1 MTEDYTTGIE
11 ERLVCM
17 AVVEDGPRIGFAA
30 FLEESNTIVLE
41 DSPADGYDTQAL
53 IERVLALVQPN
64 LLLLSSK
71 IISNTNLLEVLTVP
85 QSTVVED
92 THNDEEEGEMNVRLS
107 RRSQTTPYKIMK
119 SSCYEKKRC
128 RSIILR
134 MQVNSIMNRRQ
145 RGHSHQD
152 SGRRFPTENEHRHI
166 ASFQVSNYHALA
178 SLVDFDSTVQVQA
191 LGCLLSFLETKFFGN
206 QGGIVVVDDIVHCQA
221 SHYMAMNPD
230 TLAAL
235 NIFAIEHH
243 PLAASNGYGNA
254 KEGQSLY
261 ALLNRTK
268 SKPGRQRLREI
279 MLKPLLDVDAITMR
293 QDGVEFFLQDD
304 TQKVVP
310 TLMHQLRNVGAVDKI
325 LNRIHKCCSQSN
337 DILVFTK
344 TLAASIAIISALQNE
359 VLLKL
364 EYQLE
369 QVARPNAEIEW
380 AIDPMSKRYYDFV
393 RNVLQ
398 RCHVDILEDLL
409 DLISS
414 MIDEETTS
422 TTGTV
427 AIRSG
432 YNAELDQWKV
442 QYDSLRDTLS
452 AYSNQM
458 QQRWPSLRSLMV
470 LFMPQVGFLIG
481 LENDGSWNNSLPEDF
496 QFVFTEVGCSY
507 FRNQDTRHLDEAI
520 GDLDSQIKDT
530 EALIVS
536 ELEEH
541 IFTCDK
547 ELRST
552 FNALAELDCVLAFAA
567 CAADQKYVRPILL
580 PCEENCIIIQNGRH
594 PLQEILIDDTFV
606 PNDACINS
614 DHRVNIV
621 TGPNFSGK
629 SCYARQI
636 GIITYMAHIGCF
648 VPCDNAQISVVDHI
662 YARFSGT
669 ETCAVPQSSFQ
680 LDLTQMGTIL
690 RRASPNSLVIIDE
703 FGKGK

>member
-1 MTEDYTTGIE
+1 MTEDYETGIE
-11 ERLVCM
+11 ERLICM

-30 FLEESNTIVLE
+30 FLEESNTILLE
-41 DSPADGYDTQAL
+41 DSLADGFDTQAL
-53 IERVLALVQPN
+53 IERVLAMIQPN

-71 IISNTNLLEVLTVP
+71 IISNTNLLEVLTTP
-85 QSTVVED
+85 QSTIIED
-92 THNDEEEGEMNVRLS
+92 TRNDEDEEQGEMNVRLS
-107 RRSQTTPYKIMK
+107 RRYQTTPYKIMK
-119 SSCYEKKRC
+119 SSCYERKRC
-128 RSIILR
+128 RSTILR

-145 RGHSHQD
+145 RGHSQED
-152 SGRRFPTENEHRHI
+152 SGRRFPTDNEHGHI

-293 QDGVEFFLQDD
+293 QDGVELFLQDD
-304 TQKVVP
+304 TQKAVA

-344 TLAASIAIISALQNE
+344 TLAASIAITSALQNE

-369 QVARPNAEIEW
+369 QMARPNAEIEW

-393 RNVLQ
+393 QNVLQ
-398 RCHVDILEDLL
+398 RCHVAILEDLL

-432 YNAELDQWKV
+432 YSAELDQWKV

-452 AYSNQM
+452 VYSDQLK
-458 QQRWPSLRSLMV
+458 QRWPRLRSLMV
-470 LFMPQVGFLIG
+470 LFMPQVNANMIKAQKRDLPVTDSLILYPISG
-481 LENDGSWNNSLPEDF
+481 WLPYW
-496 QFVFTEVGCSY
+496 S
-507 FRNQDTRHLDEAI
+507 
-520 GDLDSQIKDT
+520 
-530 EALIVS
+530 
-536 ELEEH
+536 
-541 IFTCDK
+541 
-547 ELRST
+547 
-552 FNALAELDCVLAFAA
+552 
-567 CAADQKYVRPILL
+567 
-580 PCEENCIIIQNGRH
+580 
-594 PLQEILIDDTFV
+594 
-606 PNDACINS
+606 
-614 DHRVNIV
+614 
-621 TGPNFSGK
+621 
-629 SCYARQI
+629 
-636 GIITYMAHIGCF
+636 
-648 VPCDNAQISVVDHI
+648 
-662 YARFSGT
+662 
-669 ETCAVPQSSFQ
+669 
-680 LDLTQMGTIL
+680 
-690 RRASPNSLVIIDE
+690 
-703 FGKGK
+703 